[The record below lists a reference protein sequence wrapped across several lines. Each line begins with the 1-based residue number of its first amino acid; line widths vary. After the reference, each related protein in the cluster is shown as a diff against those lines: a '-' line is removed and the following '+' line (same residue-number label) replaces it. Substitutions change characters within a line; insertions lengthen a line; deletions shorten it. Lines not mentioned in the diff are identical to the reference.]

1 MADSTAGGV
10 PTFDGGDP
18 DVYSRQVLAWAARRR
33 ARRLAMEDGH
43 PGRAPAVPTADEAV
57 PPIGNDRR

>member
-1 MADSTAGGV
+1 MADSAVGGG
-10 PTFDGGDP
+10 PAFDSGDP

-43 PGRAPAVPTADEAV
+43 PGRAVAIPNADEAV
-57 PPIGNDRR
+57 PTVEG